1 MAAAISFLD
10 CLSAD
15 HCDSP
20 DWPTTAVDGAA
31 QDVCVAQKA
40 ISSMDRGMHSD
51 TKPDN
56 DKAAGI
62 NHAREEGVLVKR
74 EGSSDSKKVDNGPP
88 PIAGD
93 YSSLQRRLQGLQD
106 PKTEDTPDELR
117 HITDEI
123 VPLGLLLSRLAQ
135 FSHSKLQELIL
146 SLAAKPLPEPATNGS
161 LHGAGSS
168 GVNGNTKGAAN
179 AHSPATEDT
188 SAESLDKKAM
198 ILNFIQDLH
207 SRWVKALV
215 IAQWSEKADEVGK
228 LIDLRTHLFEKLELY
243 NKAFWDMVNVKHH
256 IAFAKVPSPDL
267 KTALEVLS
275 KGAVH
280 WMPDVGYNRAVYL
293 QPVC

>member
-1 MAAAISFLD
+1 M
-10 CLSAD
+10 D
-15 HCDSP
+15 H
-20 DWPTTAVDGAA
+20 
-31 QDVCVAQKA
+31 
-40 ISSMDRGMHSD
+40 GMHSD

-62 NHAREEGVLVKR
+62 NHVKEENVLVKR
-74 EGSSDSKKVDNGPP
+74 EGLSDSKKVDNGPP

-93 YSSLQRRLQGLQD
+93 YSGLGRKLQGLQD
-106 PKTEDTPDELR
+106 AKEEDLPDELR

-146 SLAAKPLPEPATNGS
+146 SLAAKPLPELITNGNA
-161 LHGAGSS
+161 HGAGSS
-168 GVNGNTKGAAN
+168 GVNGNTKGTAN
-179 AHSPATEDT
+179 AHGPATEDT

-215 IAQWSEKADEVGK
+215 IAQWSEKADDVGK

-243 NKAFWDMVNVKHH
+243 NKAFWDMVNVKHQ

-280 WMPDVGYNRAVYL
+280 WMPDVGYNHAEYL
-293 QPVC
+293 QSVC